1 MHIHRRKYQNRAVP
15 TSVFSSVEK
24 TPAPG
29 ENFQLWQIV
38 KIRNLMEISHFT
50 VDEFLEPLSIL
61 TKYKTSVTPKIDN
74 IFIFIYVLTIFQSS
88 SG

>member
-1 MHIHRRKYQNRAVP
+1 MHVHRRKYQNRAAP
-15 TSVFSSVEK
+15 TSVFSSGEK
-24 TPAPG
+24 TPAPA
-29 ENFQLWQIV
+29 ENFQLRQIV

-61 TKYKTSVTPKIDN
+61 TKYKTSVTPKIHN
-74 IFIFIYVLTIFQSS
+74 IFIFIYVPTIFQSS